1 MSALENV
8 IVGHHLH
15 VRTSLFSTWLRLPR
29 ERREERA
36 AREEAAR
43 ILERLGLA
51 ELMNREAGTLSYGD
65 QRKVE
70 IARALALHPR
80 LMLLDEPAAGMND
93 VETAGLG
100 RFLMELKVGGVTL
113 IVVEH
118 HMDLI
123 MGVCDH
129 IAVLDF
135 GRTIAEGTPAEVSAN
150 DQVLEAYL
158 GKD

>member
-1 MSALENV
+1 
-8 IVGHHLH
+8 
-15 VRTSLFSTWLRLPR
+15 
-29 ERREERA
+29 
-36 AREEAAR
+36 
-43 ILERLGLA
+43 
-51 ELMNREAGTLSYGD
+51 
-65 QRKVE
+65 
-70 IARALALHPR
+70 
-80 LMLLDEPAAGMND
+80 MND

-100 RFLMELKVGGVTL
+100 RFLLEVRARGCTL

-129 IAVLDF
+129 IAVLNF

-150 DQVLEAYL
+150 EQVREAYL